1 MKEYYRKAVHIAGF
15 SLVIAAVVIGDGLAL
30 SLYAFTASL
39 GLLLASYIVR
49 KRAAKDLVLLKHA
62 KRHLGK
68 LKSDLERETVP
79 WPFMGAFWF
88 FFGAGLTFVLFPL
101 NIAEASM
108 TIVTIG
114 DGFATII
121 GKAFGKHRLIG
132 KKTLEGSL
140 AHFVFSLS
148 AGFFVPFGHAV
159 IAALITTIAELIPD
173 LPHFKKYRSLGII
186 DDNLL
191 IPLVSGTVL
200 SLVSAS

>member
-1 MKEYYRKAVHIAGF
+1 MKEYHRKAIHIAGF
-15 SLVIAAVVIGDGLAL
+15 FLVIAAVLIGDGLSIAL
-30 SLYAFTASL
+30 YSFTASL

-49 KRAAKDLVLLKHA
+49 GTIRKDLMLLKHA

-68 LKSDLERETVP
+68 LKSGLERETAP

-88 FFGAGLTFVLFPL
+88 FFGAGLTFALFPL

-121 GKAFGKHRLIG
+121 GKAYGRHKLIG
-132 KKTLEGSL
+132 NKTLEGSL
-140 AHFVFSLS
+140 AHFAFSLP
-148 AGFFVPFGHAV
+148 AAYFILFEHAV
-159 IAALITTIAELIPD
+159 IAAFVTAIVELIPD
-173 LPHFKKYRSLGII
+173 LPHFKKYRSLGIM

-191 IPLVSGTVL
+191 IPL
-200 SLVSAS
+200 SASVVFSILA